1 MRAPSQELNFI
12 FSFNIE
18 DEYIDDDDIFPGNFV
33 RARAARRPIRRP
45 GPAPALYGGGPD
57 SQVHLEIQGPGGL
70 NVIRVP
76 L

>member
-18 DEYIDDDDIFPGNFV
+18 DEYIDDDDIFPGNF
-33 RARAARRPIRRP
+33 ARARRPGT

-57 SQVHLEIQGPGGL
+57 LQVHLEIQGPGGFKL